1 MSVIGSLVG
10 SGLGAAADYYI
21 NERNNAFNAMQAQLN
36 RQFQTGEREATQ
48 DWNLEMWNRQNSYNL
63 PSAQLDRLLQA
74 GLNPVTAMSLIS
86 ETGNSATSLPQST
99 PQAGSAASAA
109 GMSQPGDQIASAL
122 NRAAQYEKT
131 KEETKGQSIENEWNP
146 KLKKQTLANL
156 EKENDAIIA
165 RAGLDREQ
173 ANQLRQLTP
182 FLVKKTRQEVTN
194 LKASLKQINKEVE
207 KMDSEIDLLKKD
219 ITKVEK
225 ESAVLEEEAL
235 KVKQDRLRTLE
246 QTRYDKWVAEFVEAN
261 GFDPKSEPMSALLQ
275 CLANGKIGI
284 VEQMLDNILSTLPK
298 IVESASTGIG
308 NAIGSILEQQWNQ
321 FKDNLMFW
329 K

>member
-1 MSVIGSLVG
+1 MSLIGSLVG
-10 SGLGAAADYYI
+10 SGVGAAADYYI
-21 NERNNAFNAMQAQLN
+21 NERNNAFNAMQSQLN
-36 RQFQTGEREATQ
+36 RQFQTGEREASQ

-74 GLNPVTAMSLIS
+74 GLNPVTAMSLLS
-86 ETGNSATSLPQST
+86 ETGNTATSLPQSS

-122 NRAAQYEKT
+122 NRAAEYEKT
-131 KEETKGQSIENEWNP
+131 KEVTKGQSIENEWNP

-156 EKENDAIIA
+156 EKENDAIVA
-165 RAGLDREQ
+165 RSGLDE
-173 ANQLRQLTP
+173 AHADQLRQLTP
-182 FLVKKTRQEVTN
+182 LLVKKTRQEVVN
-194 LKASLKQINKEVE
+194 MKASLKQINKEVQ

-235 KVKQDRLRTLE
+235 KVKQDRLRQLE
-246 QTRYDKWVAEFVEAN
+246 QTRYDKWLADFVEAN
-261 GFDPKSEPMSALLQ
+261 GFDPKSEPMEALIQ

-284 VEQMLDNILSTLPK
+284 IEGMLDNILSTLPR
-298 IVESASTGIG
+298 VVDAVVTGIG
-308 NAIGSILEQQWNQ
+308 DAIGKSLLNQWNN
-321 FKDNLMFW
+321 FKDNIRIFR
-329 K
+329 